1 MLKFVLLN
9 LIQPFPMDNAQS
21 MNPYEPNSIEA
32 KWQAYWEEN
41 KSFKVELDSSKEKY

>member
-1 MLKFVLLN
+1 
-9 LIQPFPMDNAQS
+9 MDNAQS

-41 KSFKVELDSSKEKY
+41 KSFKVELDSSKEKYYLILCNLSI